1 MNEFK
6 DARVL
11 TEAALAIALAFVL
24 GLITLFRMPLGGSI
38 SLEMVPLILLA
49 LRQGWRVGMLAGAA
63 YGLLNLA
70 VNPVILHPVQV
81 LFDYPLPFAAL
92 GLAGLFNPT
101 LRGAIA
107 GTIVAVLARFAF
119 HFVSGVAF
127 FAAYAPE
134 GWNPLVYSAAYNAAY
149 LVPSL
154 IVALIAAPILL
165 RALSQALPSRREQE
179 RGIVQSGETA

>member
-1 MNEFK
+1 MNAFK

-11 TEAALAIALAFVL
+11 AEAALAIALAFVL

-49 LRQGWRVGMLAGAA
+49 LRQGWKVGVLAGAA

-70 VNPVILHPVQV
+70 VNPVILHPIQV

-92 GLAGLFNPT
+92 GLAGLFSPT
-101 LRGAIA
+101 VRGAIA
-107 GTIVAVLARFAF
+107 GAVVAVLARFAF
-119 HFVSGVAF
+119 HFVSGIAF

-134 GWNPLVYSAAYNAAY
+134 GWNPLVYSAAYNVAY

-154 IVALIAAPILL
+154 VVALIAIPVLL
-165 RALSQALPSRREQE
+165 RALAQARPSRRERE
-179 RGIVQSGETA
+179 LGTVGSGKTA

>member
-1 MNEFK
+1 MNALK

-49 LRQGWRVGMLAGAA
+49 LRQGWKVGMLAGAA
-63 YGLLNLA
+63 YGLLSLA
-70 VNPVILHPVQV
+70 VSPVILHPVQV

-92 GLAGLFNPT
+92 GLAGFFSPT
-101 LRGAIA
+101 VRGAIV
-107 GTIVAVLARFAF
+107 GTIVAVLVRFAF

-154 IVALIAAPILL
+154 IVALIAVPLLL
-165 RALSQALPSRREQE
+165 RPLSQAQPSRREQE
-179 RGIVQSGETA
+179 FGTAGTGRTV

>member
-1 MNEFK
+1 MNDFK
-6 DARVL
+6 DTRVL

-49 LRQGWRVGMLAGAA
+49 VRQGWKVGVLAGAA

-70 VNPVILHPVQV
+70 VSPIILHPIQV

-101 LRGAIA
+101 IRGAIV

-119 HFVSGVAF
+119 HFVSGVVF

-134 GWNPLVYSAAYNAAY
+134 GWNPLIYSAAYNAAY

-154 IVALIAAPILL
+154 IVALIAVPVLL
-165 RALSQALPSRREQE
+165 RALTQARPSRREQE
-179 RGIVQSGETA
+179 FGTVGPGRTA

>member
-1 MNEFK
+1 MNVLK
-6 DARVL
+6 DTRVL

-49 LRQGWRVGMLAGAA
+49 VRQGWKVGVLAGAA

-70 VNPVILHPVQV
+70 VSPIILHPIQV

-101 LRGAIA
+101 VRGAIV
-107 GTIVAVLARFAF
+107 GTVVAVLARFAF

-127 FAAYAPE
+127 FASYAPE
-134 GWNPLVYSAAYNAAY
+134 GWNPLIYSVVYNAAY
-149 LVPSL
+149 LIPSL
-154 IVALIAAPILL
+154 IVALIAVPILL
-165 RALSQALPSRREQE
+165 RALAQARPSRREQE
-179 RGIVQSGETA
+179 FGTVNSGKTA

>member
-1 MNEFK
+1 MNAFK

-49 LRQGWRVGMLAGAA
+49 VRQGWKVGVLAGAA

-70 VNPVILHPVQV
+70 VNPVILHPIQV
-81 LFDYPLPFAAL
+81 LFDYPLPFAVL

-101 LRGAIA
+101 VRGAIV
-107 GTIVAVLARFAF
+107 GTTVAVMARFAF
-119 HFVSGVAF
+119 HFVSGVVF

-154 IVALIAAPILL
+154 IVVLIAVPVLL
-165 RALSQALPSRREQE
+165 RALAQARPSRREQE
-179 RGIVQSGETA
+179 FGTVGSGKTA

>member
-1 MNEFK
+1 LNVLK
-6 DARVL
+6 DTRVL

-49 LRQGWRVGMLAGAA
+49 VRQGWKVGVLAGAA

-70 VNPVILHPVQV
+70 VSPIILHPIQV

-101 LRGAIA
+101 VRGAIV
-107 GTIVAVLARFAF
+107 GTVVAVLARFAF

-127 FAAYAPE
+127 FASYAPE
-134 GWNPLVYSAAYNAAY
+134 GWNPLIYSVVYNAAY
-149 LVPSL
+149 LIPSL
-154 IVALIAAPILL
+154 IVALIAVPILL
-165 RALSQALPSRREQE
+165 RALAQARPSRREQE
-179 RGIVQSGETA
+179 FGTVNSGKTA